1 MSKLKGKKLTAQQLK
16 SEIVKLF
23 QRHSRKRLN
32 AKQILK
38 KLRIVNSKDAAQ
50 DALEKLSKNGMLVH
64 ISDNKFKLNKSE
76 DGKATSPTSSSTSGK
91 SRTRYIGRVDMTRRG
106 SAYIIC
112 DDLENDV
119 HVSARRT
126 NGALNGDTVRVAA
139 WKPRGRDKMEGEIVE
154 VVERAREH
162 FLGTLRLTRKY
173 GVLMSDDPN
182 MPMDIMVQHPD
193 TIDAKDGDLVVVK
206 VTDWPT
212 RHNHSP
218 VGKVT
223 SVLGKLGDSDAV
235 MKSILISNG
244 FELEFPE
251 AVLAEAAT
259 LNDNITAAD
268 LEVRRDMRK
277 VTTFTIDPNDAKDF
291 DDALSLEYLDNGQ
304 YEIGVHIADVTHY
317 VKPGTALDQEAFE
330 RSTSV
335 YLVDR
340 VLPMLPEKL
349 SNGLCSL
356 RPNEDKF
363 TFSAVFTFDKNDK
376 IINRWFGKTLTH
388 SNRRFTYNQAQE
400 VIDNGEG
407 DCAKEIQKI
416 NTLAKQMRKERFKNG
431 SVDFNADEV
440 RFKLAED
447 GTPLEVYVKERKAAH
462 MLIEE
467 FMLLAN
473 KEVAAYVSKKGQDKE
488 IPFVYRVH
496 DEPDPDRVSD
506 LVSFAKEMGVQIH
519 ASSPDQI
526 AKSYNRLAKQ
536 ALNDPTLKILEPLA
550 IRTMAKAEYSSDN
563 IGHYGLGFD
572 FYSHFTSPIRRYSDV
587 LAHRILNENLQGR
600 TKRVNKEKL
609 ELKCKHISRQE
620 RKATDA
626 ERESTKYKQVEFM
639 KKHIG
644 DTFDGV
650 ISGIIDRGIF
660 VETVGSKCEGM
671 IPFETMSEPFE
682 VGAGRLKVTG
692 RRSNKVMK
700 MGDSIKVCIVGAN
713 LEKRR
718 IEMELVE
725 E

>member
-1 MSKLKGKKLTAQQLK
+1 MSKIKGKKLTAKQLK
-16 SEIVKLF
+16 AEILKLF
-23 QRHSRKRLN
+23 QRHARKRLN
-32 AKQILK
+32 AKQVIK
-38 KLRIVNSKDAAQ
+38 KLRVVNSRDSAQ
-50 DALEKLSKNGMLVH
+50 DALEKLANSGTLVP
-64 ISDNKFKLNKSE
+64 ISDNKFKLNK
-76 DGKATSPTSSSTSGK
+76 DAGGKDAPAARERKT
-91 SRTRYIGRVDMTRRG
+91 YVGRVDMTRRG
-106 SAYIIC
+106 SAYIIVDELE
-112 DDLENDV
+112 DDI
-119 HVSARRT
+119 HVSARRV
-126 NGALNGDTVRVAA
+126 NNALNGDTVRVAA
-139 WKPRGRDKMEGEIVE
+139 WTPRGRYKMEGEIVE
-154 VVERAREH
+154 IVERAREH
-162 FLGTLRLTRKY
+162 FLGILRLTRKY
-173 GVLMSDDPN
+173 GVMMSEDPS
-182 MPMDIMVQHPD
+182 MPMDIMVQHED
-193 TIDAKDGDLVVVK
+193 IMGAKDGDMVVVK

-251 AVLAEAAT
+251 EVITEAEALSDT
-259 LNDNITAAD
+259 ITETD
-268 LEVRRDMRK
+268 LEMRRDMRK
-277 VTTFTIDPNDAKDF
+277 VMTFTIDPNDAKDF
-291 DDALSLEYLDNGQ
+291 DDALSLEYLDDGQ

-317 VKPGTALDQEAFE
+317 VKAGTALDKEAFE

-340 VLPMLPEKL
+340 VLPMLPERL

-363 TFSAVFTFDKNDK
+363 TFSAVFTFNKNDK
-376 IINRWFGKTLTH
+376 IVSRWFGKTLTH

-400 VIDNGEG
+400 VIDAGEG
-407 DCAKEIQKI
+407 DCAKELKKI
-416 NTLAKQMRKERFKNG
+416 NQLAKQMRKQRFKDG

-440 RFKLAED
+440 RFKLDED

-473 KEVAAYVSKKGQDKE
+473 REVAAYMSKKGKERE

-496 DEPDPDRVSD
+496 DEPDPDRVGE
-506 LVSFAKEMGVQIH
+506 LVSFAKELGVQIH
-519 ASSPDQI
+519 ANSPDQI

-536 ALNDPTLKILEPLA
+536 ALNDPSLKVLEPLA

-572 FYSHFTSPIRRYSDV
+572 YYSHFTSPIRRYSDV
-587 LAHRILNENLQGR
+587 LAHRILHDNLGGK

-639 KKHIG
+639 KAHIG
-644 DTFDGV
+644 DTFEGV
-650 ISGIIDRGIF
+650 ISGIIERGIF
-660 VETVGSKCEGM
+660 VETVNSKCEGM
-671 IPFETMSEPFE
+671 IPFERMNERFD
-682 VGAGRLKVTG
+682 VGSGRLKVTG
-692 RRSNKVMK
+692 RRSGRVMK
-700 MGDSIKVCIVGAN
+700 MGDTIRVRIVGAD

-725 E
+725 A